1 MSSVKP
7 YEGSE
12 PYIFI
17 SYAHADSPA
26 VMEVVGHLQ
35 EAGCRIWYD
44 DGIEVGSEWP
54 EYIAAHLAKASV
66 MVAFLSNAY
75 IRSDNCRKEMHYALT
90 KKIRT
95 VNVFL
100 EETALTP
107 GMEMQIGNLFALM
120 KYCMSEDVFYEK
132 LFAAPQLVPLLTGE
146 AVENRTLFKA
156 APAATPAKKHKPGKK
171 IAAWILALLL
181 LAGCAALGIVGW
193 STGLA
198 QRLLIRRE
206 QAEIVELA
214 GNTEAVFSDPAME
227 AIAREYA
234 GIADGPLTVGKL
246 AGLKELTLT
255 QANAAQLSDLVWFPD
270 LRVLT
275 LRAFDG
281 DFLEGMPACGI
292 ETLILEDSGISSLA
306 GVGNLPRLRELES
319 RGCPIRLL
327 GDLSGCIQLR
337 RLSLQDAD
345 VSNFS
350 QVKPLTRL
358 AEVELSNCGL
368 NELRP
373 VLGLSSLTDIRL
385 DHCDLRGRFFRRFDR
400 ESAIVSLYLE
410 DCDLNSTKN
419 LDDFTG
425 LTTLTLIRSG
435 AALNWSALQT
445 LPALRSVTADASM
458 EDALRSAVGSG
469 ARLEILS

>member
-255 QANAAQLSDLVWFPD
+255 QANAAQLSDLVWIFECS
-270 LRVLT
+270 RSARST
-275 LRAFDG
+275 
-281 DFLEGMPACGI
+281 GI
-292 ETLILEDSGISSLA
+292 FW
-306 GVGNLPRLRELES
+306 
-319 RGCPIRLL
+319 RGC
-327 GDLSGCIQLR
+327 
-337 RLSLQDAD
+337 
-345 VSNFS
+345 
-350 QVKPLTRL
+350 
-358 AEVELSNCGL
+358 
-368 NELRP
+368 RP
-373 VLGLSSLTDIRL
+373 
-385 DHCDLRGRFFRRFDR
+385 
-400 ESAIVSLYLE
+400 A
-410 DCDLNSTKN
+410 
-419 LDDFTG
+419 
-425 LTTLTLIRSG
+425 
-435 AALNWSALQT
+435 
-445 LPALRSVTADASM
+445 
-458 EDALRSAVGSG
+458 GSK
-469 ARLEILS
+469 R